1 MGIGSITMG
10 ILAFLCML
18 GGIVLS
24 FVPFLGAMLSF
35 LSPVLALIGI
45 ILGGV
50 AMSQARQGGES
61 ESLSLGGLITSVIA
75 FVPSMLVAVTCGLC
89 NTCWTGVI
97 LTPHDAGPRPAIFPD
112 AGSLWPSPGTVPAPP
127 AVPGTL
133 PAPGSWAP
141 PPIVP
146 PNPIA
151 PTDPNAPTNPS
162 APTAPT
168 DPAPTDPAAA
178 TPPAETAPT
187 EAPPSDPAAPA
198 LPPPPL
204 PPGPHVRP

>member
-112 AGSLWPSPGTVPAPP
+112 AGAPWPSPVSGP

-141 PPIVP
+141 PPMVP
-146 PNPIA
+146 PNPIPPTDPNTA
-151 PTDPNAPTNPS
+151 PTDPNATTDPVPADPS
-162 APTAPT
+162 APSAPP
-168 DPAPTDPAAA
+168 PAPGT
-178 TPPAETAPT
+178 T

>member
-112 AGSLWPSPGTVPAPP
+112 AGSPWPSPVSGPAMPG
-127 AVPGTL
+127 PGTL

-141 PPIVP
+141 PPMVP
-146 PNPIA
+146 PNPIPPTDPNAA
-151 PTDPNAPTNPS
+151 PTDPNAPTDPVPADPS
-162 APTAPT
+162 APSAPP
-168 DPAPTDPAAA
+168 PAPGT
-178 TPPAETAPT
+178 T